1 MAREVADIPPLE
13 VLLADDEPAI
23 LEEVG
28 AALRERGYVATTAC
42 DGGQVLAHLESRRF
56 DLVITDVRL
65 PTADGFEI
73 LRFLRAESPQ
83 TDVIV
88 ISGYASVPD
97 AVAALKEQAF
107 DYLSKPFQIEH
118 LMAIVDRSAE
128 RHRLQAEVEQ
138 AKGQIEVDDSQQ
150 GLVGHSAV
158 MVKIRERLAAFAEG
172 DAPVLITGAS
182 GSGKELAARMIHTL
196 GTRRAQ
202 PFVAI
207 NCAAFP
213 DTLIEAEMFGHV
225 RGAFTGALRDRKGRL
240 AAADG
245 GTLFLDEVA
254 ELSLPAQSKLLRVL
268 EEGTFCPVGS
278 NTPVTIDVRLLSAT
292 NHDLKQMIGE
302 GRFREDLYYRLK
314 VLDVHMPALS
324 QRRSDI
330 PLLVEHFLR
339 RHTEPG
345 RPAAQVSPRA
355 WAAIS
360 QYSFPGNVR
369 ELEHAIQHS
378 LTLSRGEDI
387 RLEHLPDDIRGAA
400 LSVRPDASVPVLLAP
415 AIERFEREFIRRA
428 LVLAEGNR
436 GKAAEALGISR
447 KHLWQLMRDYRITD
461 DDLD

>member
-1 MAREVADIPPLE
+1 V
-13 VLLADDEPAI
+13 
-23 LEEVG
+23 
-28 AALRERGYVATTAC
+28 ERR
-42 DGGQVLAHLESRRF
+42 Q
-56 DLVITDVRL
+56 
-65 PTADGFEI
+65 
-73 LRFLRAESPQ
+73 
-83 TDVIV
+83 
-88 ISGYASVPD
+88 
-97 AVAALKEQAF
+97 
-107 DYLSKPFQIEH
+107 
-118 LMAIVDRSAE
+118 
-128 RHRLQAEVEQ
+128 LQAEVAQ
-138 AKGQIEVDDSQQ
+138 AKRQIDDNDSQQ

-158 MVKIRERLAAFAEG
+158 MVKIRERLTAFAGGE
-172 DAPVLITGAS
+172 APVLITGPS
-182 GSGKELAARMIHTL
+182 GTGKELAARMVHAL
-196 GTRRAQ
+196 GARRAK
-202 PFVAI
+202 PFVAV

-268 EEGTFCPVGS
+268 EEGVFCPVGS
-278 NTPVTIDVRLLSAT
+278 DTPVSIDVRLLSAT
-292 NHDLKQMIGE
+292 NHDLKQMIVE

-314 VLDVHMPALS
+314 VLDVYMPPLS

-345 RPAAQVSPRA
+345 RRVAQVSPRA
-355 WAAIS
+355 WATIS

-369 ELEHAIQHS
+369 ELEHAIEHA

-400 LSVRPDASVPVLLAP
+400 LSVRGDPSLPILLGP
-415 AIERFEREFIRRA
+415 AIEQFEREFIRRA
-428 LVLAEGNR
+428 LVLAQGNR

-461 DDLD
+461 DDLS